1 MDFNRLI
8 ENLQTLAARDSAVVA
23 TLRRSLSFD
32 PGTFPAVYP
41 MLEPFMAGASER
53 ARGHAYLVAGL
64 WALAA
69 RRSSGPSVPLSEAV
83 RRVARQTGSSSV
95 ESRFTAVLDADE
107 DELPWRLR
115 QIVSLTTASGIALDW
130 SQLLKDL
137 LGWDHPDRYV
147 QRRWAREYW
156 GASVEPT
163 AASNE

>member
-1 MDFNRLI
+1 L
-8 ENLQTLAARDSAVVA
+8 
-23 TLRRSLSFD
+23 
-32 PGTFPAVYP
+32 
-41 MLEPFMAGASER
+41 
-53 ARGHAYLVAGL
+53 
-64 WALAA
+64 
-69 RRSSGPSVPLSEAV
+69 
-83 RRVARQTGSSSV
+83 
-95 ESRFTAVLDADE
+95 LDADE

-130 SQLLKDL
+130 PQLLKDL